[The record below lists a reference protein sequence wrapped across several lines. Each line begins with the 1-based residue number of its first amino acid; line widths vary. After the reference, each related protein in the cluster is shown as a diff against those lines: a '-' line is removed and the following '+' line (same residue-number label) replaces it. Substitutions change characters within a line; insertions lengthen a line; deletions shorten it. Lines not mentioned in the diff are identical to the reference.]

1 MSEKLEPQNTTQ
13 TEGQE
18 NAPKDPSKLTFES
31 AFTRRRIL
39 AAYWLVILL
48 AIPLWWRYTSI
59 SRLSLPESRIQSLA
73 AKQVRHTWSSFASL
87 VYVNLHIL
95 TTLTVAFRYPCT
107 CQVKRKGAPCGC
119 SRSRCRKVVE
129 GGSEGVGGSVDRI
142 RDQSESGYLRLPEF
156 TS

>member
-73 AKQVRHTWSSFASL
+73 AGQVRHTW
-87 VYVNLHIL
+87 I
-95 TTLTVAFRYPCT
+95 
-107 CQVKRKGAPCGC
+107 
-119 SRSRCRKVVE
+119 
-129 GGSEGVGGSVDRI
+129 
-142 RDQSESGYLRLPEF
+142 YLICF
-156 TS
+156 TSLCELIHLDNASSGTPISVYMSSQT